1 MIITSRLS
9 ADVVEG
15 IAHIRRM
22 GPSARVYLIT
32 RTPDAEQ
39 DRPYV
44 ARAAAMHGGGVLCL
58 ACVIRGCARP

>member
-1 MIITSRLS
+1 MRSTGATVIITSRLS

-44 ARAAAMHGGGVLCL
+44 ARLQQCMVEVCYVSPA
-58 ACVIRGCARP
+58 

>member
-1 MIITSRLS
+1 MRSTGATVIITSRLS

-44 ARAAAMHGGGVLCL
+44 VRLQQCMVEVCYVSPA
-58 ACVIRGCARP
+58 